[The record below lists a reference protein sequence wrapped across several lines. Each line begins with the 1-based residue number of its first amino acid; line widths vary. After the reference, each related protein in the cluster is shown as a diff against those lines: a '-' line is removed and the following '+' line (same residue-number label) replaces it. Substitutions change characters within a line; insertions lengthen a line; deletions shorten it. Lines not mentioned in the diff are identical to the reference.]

1 MTADASDVFKL
12 AADLRRSGVVVAA
25 GVKPVVAKGAL
36 NIKADWRKSWSG
48 IRHAP
53 HLPQSITYDTTIGR
67 GGVEAEIGPDEAIG
81 QGFLGRVIHD
91 GGAHNAPRPAG
102 YEALA
107 REEPRFV
114 AALAALLTVP
124 KL

>member
-1 MTADASDVFKL
+1 MAADASEVFKL
-12 AADLRRSGVVVAA
+12 AADLTRAGVVVAA

-36 NIKADWRKSWSG
+36 NIKRDWQKGWSG

-53 HLPQSITYDTTIGR
+53 RLPQSISYETIAGI
-67 GGVEAEIGPDEAIG
+67 GGVEAEIGPATEVG
-81 QGFLGRVIHD
+81 QGFLGAVIHF
-91 GGAHNAPRPAG
+91 GGANNAPRPTG
-102 YEALA
+102 VEALG

-114 AALAALLTVP
+114 SALAALAVP